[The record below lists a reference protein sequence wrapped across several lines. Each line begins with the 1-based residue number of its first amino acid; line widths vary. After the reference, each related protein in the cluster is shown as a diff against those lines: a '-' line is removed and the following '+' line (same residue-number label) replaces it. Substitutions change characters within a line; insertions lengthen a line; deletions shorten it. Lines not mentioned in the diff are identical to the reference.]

1 MQVATASGADIGL
14 ERELKFVVPE
24 ARAASMLAFL
34 QALCRPDGRH
44 ATGLVSTIYYDT
56 PWLQLLGEK
65 VDSDYQKLKVRLRWY
80 RGPATEAGS
89 PGSFLEIKRRIG
101 TFRDKV
107 RRDTPL
113 MADALD
119 RMTLEDPALLSV
131 VDLIPSL
138 GVPVPMPLLPALLL
152 RYRRYRF
159 IEPVS
164 GTRVSLD
171 TDITAVCGR
180 RGLFGGGA
188 GAGLRTAV
196 LEVKGQAEDLPRALR
211 PLAHLGAHRASFSKY
226 SVAARAM
233 R

>member
-1 MQVATASGADIGL
+1 MQLATAPGADIGL
-14 ERELKFVVPE
+14 ERELKFVVAD

-44 ATGLVSTIYYDT
+44 ATGLISTIYYDT

-80 RGPATEAGS
+80 RGPEAQAGS
-89 PGSFLEIKRRIG
+89 PQSFLEIKRRIG

-107 RRDTPL
+107 RFETPL

-119 RMTLEDPALLSV
+119 RMPLEDPALLSV

-138 GVPVPMPLLPALLL
+138 GIPVPMPLLPALLL

-159 IEPVS
+159 IEPLS
-164 GTRVSLD
+164 GARVSLD
-171 TDITAVCGR
+171 TEITAVRGR
-180 RGLFGGGA
+180 RGLFGAGA
-188 GAGLRTAV
+188 GAVLPTAV
-196 LEVKGQAEDLPRALR
+196 LEIKGQAEDLPRALH
-211 PLAHLGAHRASFSKY
+211 PLAHLGARRTSFSKY
-226 SVAARAM
+226 GMAARAL